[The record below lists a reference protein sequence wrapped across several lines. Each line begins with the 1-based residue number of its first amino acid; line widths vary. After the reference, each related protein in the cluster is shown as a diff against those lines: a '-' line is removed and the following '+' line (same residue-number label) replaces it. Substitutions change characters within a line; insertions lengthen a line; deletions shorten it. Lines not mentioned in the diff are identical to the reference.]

1 MSVDAYF
8 ATLPEAPRTQLSA
21 VRALL
26 HGAAQAANIPLS
38 ESLKWGQPSFAPPR
52 KLGTPVRL
60 SWSEKTPDHCA
71 FLVHCQTTL
80 VESWRHMYAARF
92 TYDGTR
98 AVHLPLASS
107 LPEDA
112 LHQMA
117 VMAFTYHAAK
127 P

>member
-8 ATLPEAPRTQLSA
+8 AALPEAPRAQLTAMRA
-21 VRALL
+21 VL
-26 HGAAQAANIPLS
+26 HGASQAENIPLS

-60 SWSEKTPDHCA
+60 SWSEKFPDHCA

-80 VESWRHMYAARF
+80 VESWRHMYGAHF

-127 P
+127 T

>member
-8 ATLPEAPRTQLSA
+8 AALPEAPRAQLTA
-21 VRALL
+21 VRAVL
-26 HGAAQAANIPLS
+26 HGAAQAENIPLS
-38 ESLKWGQPSFAPPR
+38 ECLKWGQPSFAPPR

-60 SWSEKTPDHCA
+60 SWSEKAPDHCA

-80 VESWRHMYAARF
+80 VERWRHMFGDHFSYE
-92 TYDGTR
+92 GNR

-117 VMAFTYHAAK
+117 SMAFTYHARKA
-127 P
+127 